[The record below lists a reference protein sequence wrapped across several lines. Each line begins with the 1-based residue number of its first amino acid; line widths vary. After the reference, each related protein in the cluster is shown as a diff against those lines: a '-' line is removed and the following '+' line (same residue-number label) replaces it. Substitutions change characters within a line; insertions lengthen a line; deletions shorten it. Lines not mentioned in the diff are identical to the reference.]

1 MKKKNIIGI
10 IAGILLFIITTIFIV
25 ILKKID
31 VIPDKYF
38 MLLVVTCY
46 IVTII
51 TDVFLFISSDNIV
64 FKLFKG
70 LAYIVT
76 ILMIV
81 GYSCGIYYL
90 NKTTHFM
97 NNLNTIKKEI
107 TSYYIIVMKES
118 KYDEISDLYGKNLT
132 YYEGTS
138 QEVLSKIKLELNY
151 STVKNID
158 SLKDRLYTAK
168 TDSILVSD
176 LIKEDL
182 EEKYTDFS
190 ERTRVLKT
198 IDITKDV
205 EDITKKVSIKNT
217 SFNVLISGM
226 DSYGTIN
233 KTTRNDV
240 NMIAT
245 VNPNTNKV
253 LLTSIP
259 RDYYVQL
266 HGKTGLKDKLT
277 HAGLV
282 GGVNM
287 SMSTLEDL
295 YEIKVPYYVRVNFN
309 AVVKLVDA
317 IDGITLYNDQTK
329 SFTCWTDRDCVF
341 KPGDNKVKGKCALAF
356 ARERHAYTQGD
367 RHRGENQEQ
376 VIQKIIEKVTSSKTL
391 ISKYSDILTSLNG
404 TFETNITTEEI
415 TSLVKMQVDDMSGWT
430 IDTYNVSGSDL
441 YAYTYS
447 YPSRE
452 LYVMN
457 PNLKTVEEAKV
468 KLNQALNKN

>member
-10 IAGILLFIITTIFIV
+10 IAGILLFIVTTIFIV

-38 MLLVVTCY
+38 MLLVAASY

-51 TDVFLFISSDNIV
+51 TDIFLFISSDNIV

-97 NNLNTIKKEI
+97 NNFNTIKKEI

-138 QEVLSKIKLELNY
+138 QEVLSKIRLELNY

-245 VNPNTNKV
+245 INPNTNKV

-266 HGKTGLKDKLT
+266 HGKTGYKDKLT
-277 HAGLV
+277 HAGIYGINTV
-282 GGVNM
+282 VQ
-287 SMSTLEDL
+287 TIEDL
-295 YEIKVPYYVRVNFN
+295 FGIDINYYVRVNFTTVESLVN
-309 AVVKLVDA
+309 TIGPIEIYSDKAMSLDGCKYVVGTNTV
-317 IDGITLYNDQTK
+317 N
-329 SFTCWTDRDCVF
+329 
-341 KPGDNKVKGKCALAF
+341 GKCALRF
-356 ARERHAYTQGD
+356 ARERHSYVEGDNHRIKNQQEVIKGIFNKLSKSAMVVTDYTSILDSLDGKFATNMD
-367 RHRGENQEQ
+367 MKDITAFIKYELEDITKYEILDTQ
-376 VIQKIIEKVTSSKTL
+376 VT
-391 ISKYSDILTSLNG
+391 G
-404 TFETNITTEEI
+404 T
-415 TSLVKMQVDDMSGWT
+415 
-430 IDTYNVSGSDL
+430 GSMEL
-441 YAYTYS
+441 TYS
-447 YPSRE
+447 YPHQK
-452 LYVMN
+452 LYVMF
-457 PNLKTVEEAKV
+457 PSEQSVENAKEYI
-468 KLNQALNKN
+468 NKISNEK

>member
-1 MKKKNIIGI
+1 
-10 IAGILLFIITTIFIV
+10 
-25 ILKKID
+25 
-31 VIPDKYF
+31 
-38 MLLVVTCY
+38 
-46 IVTII
+46 
-51 TDVFLFISSDNIV
+51 
-64 FKLFKG
+64 
-70 LAYIVT
+70 
-76 ILMIV
+76 MIV

-138 QEVLSKIKLELNY
+138 QEVLSKIRLELNY

-266 HGKTGLKDKLT
+266 HGKTGYKDKLT
-277 HAGLV
+277 HAGIYGINTV
-282 GGVNM
+282 VQ
-287 SMSTLEDL
+287 TIEDL
-295 YEIKVPYYVRVNFN
+295 FGIDINYYVRVNFTTVESLVN
-309 AVVKLVDA
+309 TIGPIEIYSDKAMSLDGCKYVVGTNTV
-317 IDGITLYNDQTK
+317 N
-329 SFTCWTDRDCVF
+329 
-341 KPGDNKVKGKCALAF
+341 GKCALRF
-356 ARERHAYTQGD
+356 ARERHSYVEGDNHRIKNQQEVIKGIFNKLSKSAMVVTDYTSILDSLDGKFATNMD
-367 RHRGENQEQ
+367 MKDITAFIKYELEDITKYEILDTQ
-376 VIQKIIEKVTSSKTL
+376 VT
-391 ISKYSDILTSLNG
+391 G
-404 TFETNITTEEI
+404 T
-415 TSLVKMQVDDMSGWT
+415 
-430 IDTYNVSGSDL
+430 GSMEL
-441 YAYTYS
+441 TYS
-447 YPSRE
+447 YPHQK
-452 LYVMN
+452 LYVMF
-457 PNLKTVEEAKV
+457 PSEQSVESAKEYI
-468 KLNQALNKN
+468 NKISNEK

>member
-51 TDVFLFISSDNIV
+51 TDIFLFISSDNIV

-245 VNPNTNKV
+245 INPNTNKV

-266 HGKTGLKDKLT
+266 HGKTGYKDKLT
-277 HAGLV
+277 HAGIYGINTV
-282 GGVNM
+282 VQ
-287 SMSTLEDL
+287 TIEDL
-295 YEIKVPYYVRVNFN
+295 FGIDINYYVRVNFTTVESLVN
-309 AVVKLVDA
+309 TIGPIEIYSDKAMSLDGCKYVVGTNTV
-317 IDGITLYNDQTK
+317 N
-329 SFTCWTDRDCVF
+329 
-341 KPGDNKVKGKCALAF
+341 GKCALRF
-356 ARERHAYTQGD
+356 ARERHSYVEGDNHRIKNQQEVIKGIFNKLSKSAMVVTDYTSILNSLDGKFATNMD
-367 RHRGENQEQ
+367 MKDITAFIKYELEDITKYEILDTQ
-376 VIQKIIEKVTSSKTL
+376 VT
-391 ISKYSDILTSLNG
+391 G
-404 TFETNITTEEI
+404 T
-415 TSLVKMQVDDMSGWT
+415 
-430 IDTYNVSGSDL
+430 GSMEL
-441 YAYTYS
+441 TYS
-447 YPSRE
+447 YPHQK
-452 LYVMN
+452 LYVMF
-457 PNLKTVEEAKV
+457 PSEQSVESAKEYI
-468 KLNQALNKN
+468 NKISNEK

>member
-38 MLLVVTCY
+38 MLLVAASY

-51 TDVFLFISSDNIV
+51 TDIFLFISSDNIV

-138 QEVLSKIKLELNY
+138 QEVLSKIRLELNY

-158 SLKDRLYTAK
+158 SLKDRLYTSK

-176 LIKEDL
+176 LIKEDI

-266 HGKTGLKDKLT
+266 HGKTGYKDKLT
-277 HAGLV
+277 HAGIYGINTV
-282 GGVNM
+282 VQ
-287 SMSTLEDL
+287 TIEDL
-295 YEIKVPYYVRVNFN
+295 FGIDINYYVRVNFTTVESLVN
-309 AVVKLVDA
+309 TIGPIEIYSDKAMSLDGCKYVVGTNTV
-317 IDGITLYNDQTK
+317 N
-329 SFTCWTDRDCVF
+329 
-341 KPGDNKVKGKCALAF
+341 GKCALRF
-356 ARERHAYTQGD
+356 ARERHSYVEGDNHRIKNQQEVIKGIFNKLSKSAMVVTDYTSILDSLDGKFATNMD
-367 RHRGENQEQ
+367 MKDITAFIKYELEDITKYEILDTQ
-376 VIQKIIEKVTSSKTL
+376 VT
-391 ISKYSDILTSLNG
+391 G
-404 TFETNITTEEI
+404 T
-415 TSLVKMQVDDMSGWT
+415 
-430 IDTYNVSGSDL
+430 GSMEL
-441 YAYTYS
+441 TYS
-447 YPSRE
+447 YPHQK
-452 LYVMN
+452 LYVMF
-457 PNLKTVEEAKV
+457 PNEQSVESAKEYI
-468 KLNQALNKN
+468 NKISDEK

>member
-1 MKKKNIIGI
+1 
-10 IAGILLFIITTIFIV
+10 
-25 ILKKID
+25 
-31 VIPDKYF
+31 
-38 MLLVVTCY
+38 MLLIATCY

-245 VNPNTNKV
+245 INPNTNKV

-266 HGKTGLKDKLT
+266 HGKTGYKDKLT
-277 HAGLV
+277 HAGIYGINTV
-282 GGVNM
+282 VQ
-287 SMSTLEDL
+287 TIEDL
-295 YEIKVPYYVRVNFN
+295 FGIDINYYVRVNFTTVESLVN
-309 AVVKLVDA
+309 TIGPIEIYSDKAMSLDGCKYVVGTNTV
-317 IDGITLYNDQTK
+317 N
-329 SFTCWTDRDCVF
+329 
-341 KPGDNKVKGKCALAF
+341 GKCALRF
-356 ARERHAYTQGD
+356 ARERHSYVEGDNHRIKNQQEVIKGIFNKLSKSAMVVTDYTSILNSLDGKFATNMD
-367 RHRGENQEQ
+367 MKDITAFIKYELEDITKYEILDTQ
-376 VIQKIIEKVTSSKTL
+376 VT
-391 ISKYSDILTSLNG
+391 G
-404 TFETNITTEEI
+404 T
-415 TSLVKMQVDDMSGWT
+415 
-430 IDTYNVSGSDL
+430 GSMEL
-441 YAYTYS
+441 TYS
-447 YPSRE
+447 YPHQK
-452 LYVMN
+452 LYVMF
-457 PNLKTVEEAKV
+457 PSEQSVESAKEYI
-468 KLNQALNKN
+468 NKISNEK

>member
-1 MKKKNIIGI
+1 MRKKNIVGI

-31 VIPDKYF
+31 VVPDKYF
-38 MLLVVTCY
+38 MLLVAASY

-51 TDVFLFISSDNIV
+51 TDIFLFISSDNIV

-138 QEVLSKIKLELNY
+138 QEVLSKIRLELNY

-158 SLKDRLYTAK
+158 SLKDRLYTTK

-245 VNPNTNKV
+245 INPNTNKV

-266 HGKTGLKDKLT
+266 HGKTGYKDKLT
-277 HAGLV
+277 HAGIYGINTV
-282 GGVNM
+282 VQ
-287 SMSTLEDL
+287 TIEDL
-295 YEIKVPYYVRVNFN
+295 FGIDINYYVRVNFTTVESLVN
-309 AVVKLVDA
+309 TIGPIEIYSDKAMSLDGCKYVVGTNTV
-317 IDGITLYNDQTK
+317 N
-329 SFTCWTDRDCVF
+329 
-341 KPGDNKVKGKCALAF
+341 GKCALRF
-356 ARERHAYTQGD
+356 ARERHSYVEGDNHRIKNQQEVIKGIFNKLSKSAMVVTDYTSILDSLDGKFATNMD
-367 RHRGENQEQ
+367 MKDITAFIKYELEDITKYEILDTQ
-376 VIQKIIEKVTSSKTL
+376 VT
-391 ISKYSDILTSLNG
+391 G
-404 TFETNITTEEI
+404 T
-415 TSLVKMQVDDMSGWT
+415 
-430 IDTYNVSGSDL
+430 GSMEL
-441 YAYTYS
+441 TYS
-447 YPSRE
+447 YPHQK
-452 LYVMN
+452 LYVMF
-457 PNLKTVEEAKV
+457 PSEQSVESTKEYI
-468 KLNQALNKN
+468 NKISNEK

>member
-1 MKKKNIIGI
+1 MKKKNIVGI
-10 IAGILLFIITTIFIV
+10 ISGILLFIVTTIFIV
-25 ILKKID
+25 ILKKLD
-31 VIPDKYF
+31 VVPDKYF
-38 MLLVVTCY
+38 MLLVAASY

-51 TDVFLFISSDNIV
+51 TDIFLFISSDNIV

-107 TSYYIIVMKES
+107 TSYYIIVMKDS

-138 QEVLSKIKLELNY
+138 QEVLSKIRLELNY

-176 LIKEDL
+176 LIKEDI

-266 HGKTGLKDKLT
+266 HGKTGYKDKLT
-277 HAGLV
+277 HAGIYGINTV
-282 GGVNM
+282 VQ
-287 SMSTLEDL
+287 TIEDL
-295 YEIKVPYYVRVNFN
+295 FGIDINYYVRVNFTTVESLVN
-309 AVVKLVDA
+309 TIGPIEIYSDKAMSLDGCKYVVGTNTV
-317 IDGITLYNDQTK
+317 N
-329 SFTCWTDRDCVF
+329 
-341 KPGDNKVKGKCALAF
+341 GKCALRF
-356 ARERHAYTQGD
+356 ARERHSYVEGDNHRIKNQQEVIKGIFNKLSKSAMVVTDYTSILDSLDGKFATNMD
-367 RHRGENQEQ
+367 MKDITAFIKYELEDITKYEILDTQ
-376 VIQKIIEKVTSSKTL
+376 VT
-391 ISKYSDILTSLNG
+391 G
-404 TFETNITTEEI
+404 T
-415 TSLVKMQVDDMSGWT
+415 
-430 IDTYNVSGSDL
+430 GSMEL
-441 YAYTYS
+441 TYS
-447 YPSRE
+447 YPHQK
-452 LYVMN
+452 LYVMF
-457 PNLKTVEEAKV
+457 PNEQSVESAKEYI
-468 KLNQALNKN
+468 NKISDEK

>member
-1 MKKKNIIGI
+1 
-10 IAGILLFIITTIFIV
+10 
-25 ILKKID
+25 
-31 VIPDKYF
+31 
-38 MLLVVTCY
+38 
-46 IVTII
+46 
-51 TDVFLFISSDNIV
+51 
-64 FKLFKG
+64 
-70 LAYIVT
+70 
-76 ILMIV
+76 MIV

-245 VNPNTNKV
+245 INPNTNKV

-266 HGKTGLKDKLT
+266 HGKTGYKDKLT
-277 HAGLV
+277 HAGIYGINTV
-282 GGVNM
+282 VQ
-287 SMSTLEDL
+287 TIEDL
-295 YEIKVPYYVRVNFN
+295 FGIDINYYVRVNFTTVESLVN
-309 AVVKLVDA
+309 IIGPIEIYSDKAMSLDGCKYVVGTNTV
-317 IDGITLYNDQTK
+317 N
-329 SFTCWTDRDCVF
+329 
-341 KPGDNKVKGKCALAF
+341 GKCALRF
-356 ARERHAYTQGD
+356 ARERHSYVEGDNHRIKNQQEVIKGIFNKLSKSAMVVTDYTSILDSLDGKFATNMD
-367 RHRGENQEQ
+367 MKDITAFIKYELEDITKYEILDTQ
-376 VIQKIIEKVTSSKTL
+376 VT
-391 ISKYSDILTSLNG
+391 G
-404 TFETNITTEEI
+404 T
-415 TSLVKMQVDDMSGWT
+415 
-430 IDTYNVSGSDL
+430 GSMEL
-441 YAYTYS
+441 TYS
-447 YPSRE
+447 YPHQK
-452 LYVMN
+452 LYVMF
-457 PNLKTVEEAKV
+457 PNEQSVESAKEYI
-468 KLNQALNKN
+468 NKISNEK

>member
-1 MKKKNIIGI
+1 MKKKNIVGI
-10 IAGILLFIITTIFIV
+10 ISGILLFIVTTIFIV
-25 ILKKID
+25 ILKKLD
-31 VIPDKYF
+31 VVPDKYF
-38 MLLVVTCY
+38 MLLVAASY

-51 TDVFLFISSDNIV
+51 TDIFLFISSDNIV

-81 GYSCGIYYL
+81 SYSCGIYYL

-97 NNLNTIKKEI
+97 NNINVIKKEV
-107 TSYYIIVMKES
+107 TSYYIIVMKDS

-138 QEVLSKIKLELNY
+138 QEVLSKIRLELNY

-158 SLKDRLYTAK
+158 SLKDRLYTSK

-176 LIKEDL
+176 LIKEDI
-182 EEKYTDFS
+182 EEKYKDFS

-266 HGKTGLKDKLT
+266 HGKTGYKDKLT
-277 HAGLV
+277 HAGIYGINTV
-282 GGVNM
+282 VQ
-287 SMSTLEDL
+287 TIEDL
-295 YEIKVPYYVRVNFN
+295 FGIDINYYVRVNFTTVESLVN
-309 AVVKLVDA
+309 TIGPIEIYSDKAMSLDGCKYVVGTNTV
-317 IDGITLYNDQTK
+317 N
-329 SFTCWTDRDCVF
+329 
-341 KPGDNKVKGKCALAF
+341 GKCALRF
-356 ARERHAYTQGD
+356 ARERHSYVEGDNHRIKNQQEVIKGIFNKLSKSAMVVTDYTSILNSLDGKFATNMD
-367 RHRGENQEQ
+367 MKDITAFIKYELEDITKYEILDTQ
-376 VIQKIIEKVTSSKTL
+376 VT
-391 ISKYSDILTSLNG
+391 G
-404 TFETNITTEEI
+404 T
-415 TSLVKMQVDDMSGWT
+415 
-430 IDTYNVSGSDL
+430 GSMEL
-441 YAYTYS
+441 TYS
-447 YPSRE
+447 YPHQK
-452 LYVMN
+452 LYVMF
-457 PNLKTVEEAKV
+457 PSEQSVESAKEYI
-468 KLNQALNKN
+468 NKISNEK

>member
-38 MLLVVTCY
+38 MLLVAASY

-51 TDVFLFISSDNIV
+51 TDIFLFISSDNIV

-245 VNPNTNKV
+245 INPNTNKV

-266 HGKTGLKDKLT
+266 HGKTGYKDKLT
-277 HAGLV
+277 HAGIYGINTV
-282 GGVNM
+282 VQ
-287 SMSTLEDL
+287 TIEDL
-295 YEIKVPYYVRVNFN
+295 FGIDINYYVRVNFTTVESLVN
-309 AVVKLVDA
+309 TIGPIEIYSDKAMSLDGCKYVVGTNTV
-317 IDGITLYNDQTK
+317 N
-329 SFTCWTDRDCVF
+329 
-341 KPGDNKVKGKCALAF
+341 GKCALRF
-356 ARERHAYTQGD
+356 ARERHSYVEGDNHRIKNQQEVIKGIFNKLSKSAMVVTDYTSILDSLDGKFATNMD
-367 RHRGENQEQ
+367 MKDITAFIKYELEDITKYEILDTQ
-376 VIQKIIEKVTSSKTL
+376 VT
-391 ISKYSDILTSLNG
+391 G
-404 TFETNITTEEI
+404 T
-415 TSLVKMQVDDMSGWT
+415 
-430 IDTYNVSGSDL
+430 GSMEL
-441 YAYTYS
+441 TYS
-447 YPSRE
+447 YPHQK
-452 LYVMN
+452 LYVMF
-457 PNLKTVEEAKV
+457 PSEQSVESAKEYI
-468 KLNQALNKN
+468 NKISNEK

>member
-1 MKKKNIIGI
+1 
-10 IAGILLFIITTIFIV
+10 
-25 ILKKID
+25 
-31 VIPDKYF
+31 
-38 MLLVVTCY
+38 
-46 IVTII
+46 
-51 TDVFLFISSDNIV
+51 
-64 FKLFKG
+64 
-70 LAYIVT
+70 
-76 ILMIV
+76 
-81 GYSCGIYYL
+81 
-90 NKTTHFM
+90 
-97 NNLNTIKKEI
+97 
-107 TSYYIIVMKES
+107 MKES

-266 HGKTGLKDKLT
+266 HGKTGYKDKLT
-277 HAGLV
+277 HAGIYGINTV
-282 GGVNM
+282 VQ
-287 SMSTLEDL
+287 TIEDL
-295 YEIKVPYYVRVNFN
+295 FGIDINYYVRVNFTTVESLVN
-309 AVVKLVDA
+309 TIGPIEIYSDKAMSLDGCKYVVGTNTV
-317 IDGITLYNDQTK
+317 N
-329 SFTCWTDRDCVF
+329 
-341 KPGDNKVKGKCALAF
+341 GKCALRF
-356 ARERHAYTQGD
+356 ARERHSYVEGDNHRIKNQQEVIKGIFNKLSKSAMVVTDYTSILNSLDGKFATNMD
-367 RHRGENQEQ
+367 MKDITAFIKYELEDITKYEILDTQ
-376 VIQKIIEKVTSSKTL
+376 VT
-391 ISKYSDILTSLNG
+391 G
-404 TFETNITTEEI
+404 T
-415 TSLVKMQVDDMSGWT
+415 
-430 IDTYNVSGSDL
+430 GSMEL
-441 YAYTYS
+441 TYS
-447 YPSRE
+447 YPHQK
-452 LYVMN
+452 LYVMF
-457 PNLKTVEEAKV
+457 PSEQSVESAKEYI
-468 KLNQALNKN
+468 NKISNEK

>member
-10 IAGILLFIITTIFIV
+10 ISGILLFIVTTIFIV
-25 ILKKID
+25 ILKKLD

-38 MLLVVTCY
+38 MLLVAASY

-51 TDVFLFISSDNIV
+51 TDIFLFISSDNIV

-138 QEVLSKIKLELNY
+138 QEVLSKIRLELNY

-158 SLKDRLYTAK
+158 SLKDRLYTSK

-266 HGKTGLKDKLT
+266 HGKTGYKDKLT
-277 HAGLV
+277 HAGIYGINTV
-282 GGVNM
+282 VQ
-287 SMSTLEDL
+287 TIEDL
-295 YEIKVPYYVRVNFN
+295 FGIDINYYVRVNFTTVESLVN
-309 AVVKLVDA
+309 TIGPIEIYSDKAMSLDGCKYVVGTNTV
-317 IDGITLYNDQTK
+317 N
-329 SFTCWTDRDCVF
+329 
-341 KPGDNKVKGKCALAF
+341 GKCALRF
-356 ARERHAYTQGD
+356 ARERHSYVEGDNHRIKNQQEVIKGIFNKLSKSAMVVTDYTSILDSLDGKFATNMD
-367 RHRGENQEQ
+367 MKDITAFIKYELEDITKYEILDTQ
-376 VIQKIIEKVTSSKTL
+376 VT
-391 ISKYSDILTSLNG
+391 G
-404 TFETNITTEEI
+404 T
-415 TSLVKMQVDDMSGWT
+415 
-430 IDTYNVSGSDL
+430 GSMEL
-441 YAYTYS
+441 TYS
-447 YPSRE
+447 YPHQK
-452 LYVMN
+452 LYVMF
-457 PNLKTVEEAKV
+457 PSEQSVESAKEYI
-468 KLNQALNKN
+468 NKISNEK

>member
-1 MKKKNIIGI
+1 MKKKNIVGI
-10 IAGILLFIITTIFIV
+10 ISGILLFIVTTIFIV
-25 ILKKID
+25 ILKKLD
-31 VIPDKYF
+31 VVPDKYF
-38 MLLVVTCY
+38 MLLVAVSY
-46 IVTII
+46 IVTIM
-51 TDVFLFISSDNIV
+51 TDIFLFISSDNIV

-107 TSYYIIVMKES
+107 TSYYIIVMKDS

-138 QEVLSKIKLELNY
+138 QEVLSKIRLELNY

-158 SLKDRLYTAK
+158 SLKERLYTAK

-176 LIKEDL
+176 LIKEDI

-266 HGKTGLKDKLT
+266 HGKTGYKDKLT
-277 HAGLV
+277 HAGIYGINTV
-282 GGVNM
+282 VQ
-287 SMSTLEDL
+287 TIEDL
-295 YEIKVPYYVRVNFN
+295 FGIDINYYVRVNFTTVESLVN
-309 AVVKLVDA
+309 TIGPIEIYSDKAMSLDGCKYVVGTNTV
-317 IDGITLYNDQTK
+317 N
-329 SFTCWTDRDCVF
+329 
-341 KPGDNKVKGKCALAF
+341 GKCALRF
-356 ARERHAYTQGD
+356 ARERHSYVEGDNHRIKNQQEVIKGIFNKLSKSAMVVTDYTSILDSLDGKFATNMD
-367 RHRGENQEQ
+367 MKDITAFIKYELEDITKYEILDTQ
-376 VIQKIIEKVTSSKTL
+376 VT
-391 ISKYSDILTSLNG
+391 G
-404 TFETNITTEEI
+404 T
-415 TSLVKMQVDDMSGWT
+415 
-430 IDTYNVSGSDL
+430 GSMEL
-441 YAYTYS
+441 TYS
-447 YPSRE
+447 YPHQK
-452 LYVMN
+452 LYVMF
-457 PNLKTVEEAKV
+457 PNEQSVESAKEYI
-468 KLNQALNKN
+468 NKISDEK

>member
-31 VIPDKYF
+31 VVPDKYF
-38 MLLVVTCY
+38 MLLVAASY

-51 TDVFLFISSDNIV
+51 TDIFLFISSDNIV

-138 QEVLSKIKLELNY
+138 QEVLSKIRLELNY

-198 IDITKDV
+198 IDITKNV

-266 HGKTGLKDKLT
+266 HGKTGYKDKLT
-277 HAGLV
+277 HAGIYGINTV
-282 GGVNM
+282 VQ
-287 SMSTLEDL
+287 TIEDL
-295 YEIKVPYYVRVNFN
+295 FGIDINYYVRVNFTTVESLVN
-309 AVVKLVDA
+309 TIGPIEIYSDKAMSLDGCKYVVGTNTV
-317 IDGITLYNDQTK
+317 N
-329 SFTCWTDRDCVF
+329 
-341 KPGDNKVKGKCALAF
+341 GKCALRF
-356 ARERHAYTQGD
+356 ARERHSYVEGDNHRIKNQQEVIKGIFNKLSKSAMVVTDYTSILDSLDGKFATNMD
-367 RHRGENQEQ
+367 MKDITAFIKYELEDITKYEILDTQ
-376 VIQKIIEKVTSSKTL
+376 VT
-391 ISKYSDILTSLNG
+391 G
-404 TFETNITTEEI
+404 T
-415 TSLVKMQVDDMSGWT
+415 
-430 IDTYNVSGSDL
+430 GSMEL
-441 YAYTYS
+441 TYS
-447 YPSRE
+447 YPHQK
-452 LYVMN
+452 LYVMF
-457 PNLKTVEEAKV
+457 PSEQSVESTKEYI
-468 KLNQALNKN
+468 NKISNEK

>member
-38 MLLVVTCY
+38 MLLVAASY

-51 TDVFLFISSDNIV
+51 TDIFLFISSDNIV

-138 QEVLSKIKLELNY
+138 QEVLSKIRLELNY

-266 HGKTGLKDKLT
+266 HGKTGYKDKLT
-277 HAGLV
+277 HAGIYGINTV
-282 GGVNM
+282 VQ
-287 SMSTLEDL
+287 TIEDL
-295 YEIKVPYYVRVNFN
+295 FGIDINYYVRVNFTTVESLVN
-309 AVVKLVDA
+309 TIGPIEIYSDKAMSLDGCKYVVGTNTV
-317 IDGITLYNDQTK
+317 N
-329 SFTCWTDRDCVF
+329 
-341 KPGDNKVKGKCALAF
+341 GKCALRF
-356 ARERHAYTQGD
+356 ARERHSYVEGDNHRIKNQQEVIKGIFNKLSKSAMVVTDYTSILDSLDGKFATNMD
-367 RHRGENQEQ
+367 MKDITAFIKYELEDITKYEILDTQ
-376 VIQKIIEKVTSSKTL
+376 VT
-391 ISKYSDILTSLNG
+391 G
-404 TFETNITTEEI
+404 T
-415 TSLVKMQVDDMSGWT
+415 
-430 IDTYNVSGSDL
+430 GSMEL
-441 YAYTYS
+441 TYS
-447 YPSRE
+447 YPHQK
-452 LYVMN
+452 LYVMF
-457 PNLKTVEEAKV
+457 PSEQSVESAKEYI
-468 KLNQALNKN
+468 NKISNEK